1 MTDRLQEIRA
11 RVAAVDAL
19 SEFPERFSE
28 LAQVAR
34 NNLDEHA
41 TQDLRFLLAYVDQV
55 EDWLEGPEQVAA

>member
-1 MTDRLQEIRA
+1 
-11 RVAAVDAL
+11 VAAVDAL

-41 TQDLRFLLAYVDQV
+41 TKDLRFLLAYVDQV